1 MNYAYQDFNTKFL
14 SAVDSVSPI
23 RALKVT
29 SNTKPWF
36 DIDVLNAIRNRD
48 KHYKK
53 IKQSGRETDKD
64 NFKYSK
70 LSLEKIINNKKKL
83 YFEEKIAENKN
94 NPKEL
99 WRTLKSLSMPSKR
112 GETI

>member
-1 MNYAYQDFNTKFL
+1 MDHAYQDFITKFL

-23 RALKVT
+23 RTLRVK

-36 DIDVLNAIRNRD
+36 DIDALNVIRNCD

-53 IKQSGRETDKD
+53 FKQSRRERYGQFSRCNLHLK
-64 NFKYSK
+64 
-70 LSLEKIINNKKKL
+70 KIINHKKKL

-94 NPKEL
+94 NPQEL
-99 WRTLKSLSMPSKR
+99 W
-112 GETI
+112 